1 MSKYFVSPNIFFV
14 EDANVVA
21 DNTHI
26 NCVVGTYED
35 ALQTGT
41 ENTKQF
47 LSTVNFSINKEE
59 IVENGSIW
67 QAVIDIDK
75 EDEISSFQVFNP
87 SIGVYEPVIG
97 KTNAKQKL
105 EEVKQQYLDL
115 QMWFTVKEIEE
126 LPAKVSDKFVSSG
139 TIPVEVM

>member
-14 EDANVVA
+14 EDETVVT
-21 DNTHI
+21 DNPHL
-26 NCVVGTYED
+26 NCVVGGYED
-35 ALQTGT
+35 ALITGT
-41 ENTKQF
+41 RNTNEF
-47 LSTVNFSINKEE
+47 LSTVHFSINKEE
-59 IVENGSIW
+59 IVEVGSVWSPIS
-67 QAVIDIDK
+67 DIDA
-75 EDEISSFQVFNP
+75 EDEVSIFQVFNP
-87 SIGVYEPVIG
+87 SIAVYEPVIG

-105 EEVKQQYLDL
+105 EEVKQQYLEL